1 MLPTHRVRVVARLR
15 SDVQLWSC
23 AHADHASDPVDAGR
37 QWDTSAVYW
46 ETSEGSARPVFG
58 IDVGQTLTV
67 IYEAEG
73 RDASEAALFAR
84 AIFEWE
90 WKRTTLPLPVML
102 VVFPEEA
109 TAA

>member
-15 SDVQLWSC
+15 SDVQVFVSADA
-23 AHADHASDPVDAGR
+23 AHRSDPR
-37 QWDTSAVYW
+37 QPSPEWDTSAIYW
-46 ETSEGSARPVFG
+46 DTSEGSEQPVRG

-73 RDASEAALFAR
+73 RNASEAALFAR

-90 WKRTTLPLPVML
+90 WKRTTLPLPTML
-102 VVFPEEA
+102 AVFPEET
-109 TAA
+109 TAI

>member
-15 SDVQLWSC
+15 SGVQSLGC
-23 AHADHASDPVDAGR
+23 ADGTHPSDPRDASPE
-37 QWDTSAVYW
+37 WDTSAVYW
-46 ETSEGSARPVFG
+46 ETSEGSAGPFIG

-73 RDASEAALFAR
+73 RNAREAALFAR

-90 WKRTTLPLPVML
+90 WKRAALPLPTML
-102 VVFPEEA
+102 AVFPEE
-109 TAA
+109 TTGR